1 LRSRWGTNRIPPSW
15 KPTSTSLTGVT
26 KHLDDADFDE
36 PEREAVDTHS
46 ARGKPRDAPTEEQR
60 MGQVFVFSLTAALNP
75 SLLTAVTVM
84 LQLEKPRRLLT
95 GYLLAALLTS
105 VTCGLLLVFELPDSS
120 TSSTAKHSVNP
131 VLNIALG
138 ALVLVIVFV
147 VATGRDTRWQA
158 RSERKRER
166 AEDKP
171 PPRWRRLLSKGS
183 ARDTFV
189 VGVLLSFPGASYI
202 AGMDLLHKQ
211 HIGTALTVIAVLA
224 FNLIMLMLLELPLLG
239 YATRPQWTAA
249 AVQRFS
255 DWLTRRGGRV
265 ALIAGA
271 LAGVLL
277 IARGIIN
284 W

>member
-1 LRSRWGTNRIPPSW
+1 LRSPWGTNRIPRSW
-15 KPTSTSLTGVT
+15 KRTSTSLTGVT

-239 YATRPQWTAA
+239 YATRPEWTAA
-249 AVQRFS
+249 AVQSFS

-265 ALIAGA
+265 ALIAG
-271 LAGVLL
+271 LGAGVLL